1 MGAFLQA
8 LSALA
13 PVAPAMS
20 DARDLRTQR
29 EQEEAQFGQET
40 ELRKAQLTAQQFA
53 AQAEQQRILKDSTV
67 RDLGWNPVAQSDQ
80 VLIQDPRDGTFRAQN
95 TPGGMDPSARYKHT
109 VDEFKA
115 ATKRD
120 PTPDE
125 NQQLLMSAYGM
136 TGSAL
141 GRSSPKPV
149 TLKGPNGDPVGA
161 SFINGTYYDADGKVI
176 DNPVLWE
183 KPAAAPKPGSPAS
196 QFLSLYT
203 KKLLADS
210 KQGPPL
216 TPEES
221 AQLIA
226 SKVAM
231 DEPGVSRME
240 ALGQQYAR
248 YHVMPVTNDDG
259 SVNVIPVSSILSAA
273 QSGQPYSAAV
283 VGAPT
288 GMDKKN
294 QMLAQSAIMQVRR
307 MKNILRTDP
316 SLTGPGAGQLTQL
329 QTFLGTQDP
338 DAQQFIISGLLGS
351 EHGVAVFGGRNIH
364 TINDLNNALGNL
376 KTNPDALTA
385 ALNVIEETM
394 TPWLTAGGRLPGP
407 KNGGSSPANASKNT
421 IALKASGKVY
431 NIPRD
436 QVADFKKDH
445 PDATQ

>member
-1 MGAFLQA
+1 
-8 LSALA
+8 
-13 PVAPAMS
+13 MS

-40 ELRKAQLTAQQFA
+40 DLRKAQLTAQNLA
-53 AQAEQQRILKDSTV
+53 AQVEQQKLTQGNAPAQIPGTKDYY
-67 RDLGWNPVAQSDQ
+67 DPAQGSWM
-80 VLIQDPRDGTFRAQN
+80 R
-95 TPGGMDPSARYKHT
+95 PSL
-109 VDEFKA
+109 VNGEFKA
-115 ATKRD
+115 VKIPGQAPADELKNATAGLTDAFKAMG
-120 PTPDE
+120 
-125 NQQLLMSAYGM
+125 MSIPPSVIADLGYRIYGG
-136 TGSAL
+136 TGANPSSGGHYLPIPGAAGQPRL
-141 GRSSPKPV
+141 G
-149 TLKGPNGDPVGA
+149 
-161 SFINGTYYDADGKVI
+161 ADGKTYVR
-176 DNPVLWE
+176 DMFDPSTNQNVEQPM
-183 KPAAAPKPGSPAS
+183 PAGYVPPPPKPGSPAT

-216 TPEES
+216 TPEEN

-226 SKVAM
+226 SKTAM
-231 DEPGVSRME
+231 DEPGITRME
-240 ALGQQYAR
+240 AMGQQYAR

-259 SVNVIPVSSILSAA
+259 SVSVIPVSSILSAA
-273 QSGQPYSAAV
+273 QSGQPYSGAV

-288 GMDKKN
+288 GKDKQN

-316 SLTGPGAGQLTQL
+316 GLTGPGAGQLTQL

-376 KTNPDALTA
+376 KTNPAALTA

-407 KNGGSSPANASKNT
+407 KTGGAPANAPKNT
-421 IALKASGKVY
+421 IALKAGGKVY

-436 QVADFKKDH
+436 QVAAFKKDH